1 MEGLDNIVGHEKNH
15 SIFHQKNHPSGM
27 QITHIYRILNHT
39 VQKFQENQFLLT
51 LMPLLERYIRKT
63 DKRNNSSVLLVLVD
77 TCLNMYRMIKV

>member
-1 MEGLDNIVGHEKNH
+1 
-15 SIFHQKNHPSGM
+15 M
-27 QITHIYRILNHT
+27 QITHIYRILYHT

>member
-1 MEGLDNIVGHEKNH
+1 M
-15 SIFHQKNHPSGM
+15 
-27 QITHIYRILNHT
+27 
-39 VQKFQENQFLLT
+39 QKFQENQFLLT